1 MDVQRF
7 KEVIQKRDNT
17 DDEYDYG
24 VEVCDKEEIE
34 ILSEDV
40 PSTVA
45 YLKNDCTPKEFFWIS
60 EIIDDLAVK
69 TKSREI
75 VEAYKNLGKKFPDM
89 AKTFSFEFCASYA
102 EEALEIALKNNTEHT
117 DSKQPLKKK
126 GKGNGRTKV

>member
-7 KEVIQKRDNT
+7 KEVIRRRNET
-17 DDEYDYG
+17 HDEYDYG
-24 VEVCDKEEIE
+24 VEMCWKEEIE

-45 YLKNDCTPKEFFWIS
+45 YLKNECTADEFAWIC

-69 TKSREI
+69 TRSREI
-75 VEAYKNLGKKFPDM
+75 VEAYRNLGKKYPDM

-102 EEALEIALKNNTEHT
+102 EEALEIALQNDTNHV
-117 DSKQPLKKK
+117 DSNQPRKKR
-126 GKGNGRTKV
+126 GKR

>member
-7 KEVIQKRDNT
+7 KEVIQKRINT
-17 DDEYDYG
+17 VDEYYVG
-24 VEVCDKEEIE
+24 VEECWKEEIE
-34 ILSEDV
+34 ILSQDI

-45 YLKNDCTPKEFFWIS
+45 YLKNECTADEFAWIC

-75 VEAYKNLGKKFPDM
+75 VEAYKNLGKKYPDM

-102 EEALEIALKNNTEHT
+102 EEALEASL
-117 DSKQPLKKK
+117 D
-126 GKGNGRTKV
+126 G

>member
-7 KEVIQKRDNT
+7 KEVIQKRINT
-17 DDEYDYG
+17 VDEYYVG
-24 VEVCDKEEIE
+24 VEECWKEEIE

-45 YLKNDCTPKEFFWIS
+45 YLKNDCTADEFAWIC

-75 VEAYKNLGKKFPDM
+75 VDAYKNLGKKYPDM
-89 AKTFSFEFCASYA
+89 AKTFSFEFCAAYA
-102 EEALEIALKNNTEHT
+102 EEALEASL
-117 DSKQPLKKK
+117 D
-126 GKGNGRTKV
+126 G

>member
-7 KEVIQKRDNT
+7 KEVIHKRNET

-24 VEVCDKEEIE
+24 VEMCWKEEIE

-45 YLKNDCTPKEFFWIS
+45 YLKNDCTADEFAWIC

-69 TKSREI
+69 TQSREI
-75 VEAYKNLGKKFPDM
+75 VEAYKNLGSKYPDM
-89 AKTFSFEFCASYA
+89 AKTFSFEFCVAYA
-102 EEALEIALKNNTEHT
+102 EEALEIALKNNTEHP
-117 DSKQPLKKK
+117 DSKQPRKKR
-126 GKGNGRTKV
+126 G

>member
-1 MDVQRF
+1 MNIPILNNHEKRKAKGMDVQRF

-40 PSTVA
+40 PSSVA
-45 YLKNDCTPKEFFWIS
+45 YLKNDCTPKEFFWIN

-75 VEAYKNLGKKFPDM
+75 VEAYKNLGKKYPDM

-102 EEALEIALKNNTEHT
+102 EEALEASL
-117 DSKQPLKKK
+117 D
-126 GKGNGRTKV
+126 G

>member
-7 KEVIQKRDNT
+7 KEVIKKRNET

-24 VEVCDKEEIE
+24 VEMCWKEEIE

-45 YLKNDCTPKEFFWIS
+45 YLKNGCTADEFAHIS
-60 EIIDDLAVK
+60 DIIDDLAVK
-69 TKSREI
+69 TRSREI
-75 VEAYKNLGKKFPDM
+75 VEAYKNLGKKYPDM

-102 EEALEIALKNNTEHT
+102 EEALEASL
-117 DSKQPLKKK
+117 D
-126 GKGNGRTKV
+126 G

>member
-7 KEVIQKRDNT
+7 KEVIQKRINT
-17 DDEYDYG
+17 VDEYYVG
-24 VEVCDKEEIE
+24 VEECWKEEIE

-45 YLKNDCTPKEFFWIS
+45 YLKNECTADEFAWIC

-69 TKSREI
+69 TRSREI
-75 VEAYKNLGKKFPDM
+75 VEAYKNLGKKYPDM

-102 EEALEIALKNNTEHT
+102 EEALEIALQNDTNHI
-117 DSKQPLKKK
+117 DSNQPSKKR
-126 GKGNGRTKV
+126 GKK

>member
-7 KEVIQKRDNT
+7 KEVIQKRINT
-17 DDEYDYG
+17 VDEYYVG
-24 VEVCDKEEIE
+24 VEECWKEEIE

-45 YLKNDCTPKEFFWIS
+45 YLKNECTADEFAWIC

-69 TKSREI
+69 TRSREI
-75 VEAYKNLGKKFPDM
+75 VEAYKNLGKKYPDM

-102 EEALEIALKNNTEHT
+102 EEALEIALQNDTNHV
-117 DSKQPLKKK
+117 DSNQPLKKR
-126 GKGNGRTKV
+126 GKK

>member
-1 MDVQRF
+1 MDVQKF
-7 KEVIQKRDNT
+7 KEVIKTRNET

-24 VEVCDKEEIE
+24 VEMCWKEEIE

-45 YLKNDCTPKEFFWIS
+45 YLKNECTADEFAWIC

-69 TKSREI
+69 TRSREI
-75 VEAYKNLGKKFPDM
+75 VEAYKNLGKKYPDM

-102 EEALEIALKNNTEHT
+102 EEALEIALQNDTNHV
-117 DSKQPLKKK
+117 DSNQPRKKR
-126 GKGNGRTKV
+126 GKR

>member
-7 KEVIQKRDNT
+7 KKVIQKRINT
-17 DDEYDYG
+17 VDEYYVG
-24 VEVCDKEEIE
+24 VEECWKEEIE

-45 YLKNDCTPKEFFWIS
+45 YLKNECTADEFAWIC

-69 TKSREI
+69 TRSREI
-75 VEAYKNLGKKFPDM
+75 VEAYKNLGKKYPDM

-102 EEALEIALKNNTEHT
+102 EEALEIALQNDVNHV
-117 DSKQPLKKK
+117 DSNQPSKKR
-126 GKGNGRTKV
+126 GNK

>member
-7 KEVIQKRDNT
+7 KKVIQKRINT
-17 DDEYDYG
+17 VDEYYVG
-24 VEVCDKEEIE
+24 VEECWKEEIE

-45 YLKNDCTPKEFFWIS
+45 YLKNECTADEFAWIC

-69 TKSREI
+69 TRSREI
-75 VEAYKNLGKKFPDM
+75 VEAYKNLGKKYPDM

-102 EEALEIALKNNTEHT
+102 EEALEIALQNDVNHV
-117 DSKQPLKKK
+117 DSNQPRKKR
-126 GKGNGRTKV
+126 GNK

>member
-1 MDVQRF
+1 MDIQSF
-7 KEVIQKRDNT
+7 KEVIKKRNET
-17 DDEYDYG
+17 HDEYDYG
-24 VEVCDKEEIE
+24 VEMCWKEEIE

-69 TKSREI
+69 TRSREI
-75 VEAYKNLGKKFPDM
+75 VEAYKNLGKKYPDM

-102 EEALEIALKNNTEHT
+102 EEALEIALQNDTNHV
-117 DSKQPLKKK
+117 DSNQPFKKR
-126 GKGNGRTKV
+126 GKK

>member
-1 MDVQRF
+1 MDVQKF
-7 KEVIQKRDNT
+7 KEVIKTRNET

-24 VEVCDKEEIE
+24 VEMCWKEEIE

-40 PSTVA
+40 PSTVT

-60 EIIDDLAVK
+60 EIIDDLAEK

-75 VEAYKNLGKKFPDM
+75 VEAYKNLGKKYPDM

-102 EEALEIALKNNTEHT
+102 EEALEIALQNDTNHV
-117 DSKQPLKKK
+117 DSNQPRKKR
-126 GKGNGRTKV
+126 GKK

>member
-1 MDVQRF
+1 MDVQKFR
-7 KEVIQKRDNT
+7 EVLKKRDET

-24 VEVCDKEEIE
+24 VEMCTKEEIE
-34 ILSEDV
+34 ILSEDI

-45 YLKNDCTPKEFFWIS
+45 YLKNDCTADEFVWIS

-75 VEAYKNLGKKFPDM
+75 VEAYKNLGEKYPDM

-102 EEALEIALKNNTEHT
+102 EEALEASL
-117 DSKQPLKKK
+117 D
-126 GKGNGRTKV
+126 G

>member
-40 PSTVA
+40 PSSVA
-45 YLKNDCTPKEFFWIS
+45 YLKNDRTPKEFFWIN

-75 VEAYKNLGKKFPDM
+75 VEAYKNLGKKYPDM

-102 EEALEIALKNNTEHT
+102 EEALEASL
-117 DSKQPLKKK
+117 D
-126 GKGNGRTKV
+126 G

>member
-7 KEVIQKRDNT
+7 KEVIKKRNET
-17 DDEYDYG
+17 HDEYDYG
-24 VEVCDKEEIE
+24 VEMCWKEEIE

-45 YLKNDCTPKEFFWIS
+45 YLKNECTADEFAWIC

-69 TKSREI
+69 TRSREI
-75 VEAYKNLGKKFPDM
+75 VEAYKNLGKKYPDM

-102 EEALEIALKNNTEHT
+102 EEALEIALQNDTNHV
-117 DSKQPLKKK
+117 DSNQPRKKR
-126 GKGNGRTKV
+126 GKR